1 MHPYQAL
8 LKNFLTKRVYGYR
21 VEHHYS
27 QEHVAEILLISPR
40 SYIDLKHGKYCFS
53 APTLITF
60 LLLLTDSE
68 VLNLL
73 QDFRSLVKSA

>member
-40 SYIDLKHGKYCFS
+40 SYIDLNMENTAF
-53 APTLITF
+53 PPL
-60 LLLLTDSE
+60 
-68 VLNLL
+68 
-73 QDFRSLVKSA
+73 R